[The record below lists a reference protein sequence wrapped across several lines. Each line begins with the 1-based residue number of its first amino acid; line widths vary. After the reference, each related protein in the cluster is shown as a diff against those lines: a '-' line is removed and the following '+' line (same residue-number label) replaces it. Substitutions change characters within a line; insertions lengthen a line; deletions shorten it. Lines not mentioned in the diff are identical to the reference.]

1 METSLIIELHNFLTS
16 IYGGLI
22 SGFIYDIYKTK
33 RYYSKPNKFI
43 TYLEDLL
50 FWIIIAFIFFF
61 VLIKVS
67 WGQIR
72 GYILIGFVLGI
83 FIYSRVFSPF
93 IYPICIKIGNSIKNV
108 VRGLFGAVIY
118 PFKFA
123 KSKSSPIY
131 RKLKNIPIEIIR
143 RSKRYKKIISSKK

>member
-1 METSLIIELHNFLTS
+1 MENSLIIELHNFLTS

-50 FWIIIAFIFFF
+50 FWIIIACVFFF

-67 WGQIR
+67 FGQIR
-72 GYILIGFVLGI
+72 GYILVGFVLGI
-83 FIYSRVFSPF
+83 FIYNKMFSPF
-93 IYPICIKIGNSIKNV
+93 VYPICIKIGNSIKGIIKALV
-108 VRGLFGAVIY
+108 GMVTY

-123 KSKSSPIY
+123 KSKSSPVF
-131 RKLKNIPIEIIR
+131 RKIKKIPVEIVR
-143 RSKRYKKIISSKK
+143 QSKRYKKIISSKK